1 MHTDESSQAIQSPI
15 VVGIASLIPG
25 LGFWLLGQRNRA
37 IVTVTVVVGL
47 GVLSILFREQPVS
60 VLMAGTSGLAWL
72 AQIIFSVQVATGLYH
87 RSLGKMA
94 PPREVNT
101 RLFRR
106 PSSLLSRHE
115 ANVLLGRN
123 IAFQQLAP
131 GERLLKAAIARTRIP
146 FGWLLLAG
154 PASFFA
160 QSWYCLAMTQNGL
173 ILVQLDFLWK
183 PLGLERLAFGEIEE
197 ARFEL
202 GWQTD
207 RLRLRFS
214 DGEKL
219 DFEVVHVFREEVQ
232 AMASVFNRNLEQH
245 RSQTED
251 AG

>member
-87 RSLGKMA
+87 RSLGKTA

-123 IAFQQLAP
+123 IAFQQLRLESAFSRQLLQEQEFHLVGCFSP
-131 GERLLKAAIARTRIP
+131 GLHPCLLR
-146 FGWLLLAG
+146 AG
-154 PASFFA
+154 
-160 QSWYCLAMTQNGL
+160 
-173 ILVQLDFLWK
+173 IV
-183 PLGLERLAFGEIEE
+183 
-197 ARFEL
+197 
-202 GWQTD
+202 
-207 RLRLRFS
+207 
-214 DGEKL
+214 
-219 DFEVVHVFREEVQ
+219 
-232 AMASVFNRNLEQH
+232 
-245 RSQTED
+245 
-251 AG
+251 

>member
-1 MHTDESSQAIQSPI
+1 
-15 VVGIASLIPG
+15 
-25 LGFWLLGQRNRA
+25 
-37 IVTVTVVVGL
+37 
-47 GVLSILFREQPVS
+47 
-60 VLMAGTSGLAWL
+60 
-72 AQIIFSVQVATGLYH
+72 
-87 RSLGKMA
+87 
-94 PPREVNT
+94 
-101 RLFRR
+101 
-106 PSSLLSRHE
+106 
-115 ANVLLGRN
+115 
-123 IAFQQLAP
+123 
-131 GERLLKAAIARTRIP
+131 
-146 FGWLLLAG
+146 
-154 PASFFA
+154 
-160 QSWYCLAMTQNGL
+160 MTQNGL